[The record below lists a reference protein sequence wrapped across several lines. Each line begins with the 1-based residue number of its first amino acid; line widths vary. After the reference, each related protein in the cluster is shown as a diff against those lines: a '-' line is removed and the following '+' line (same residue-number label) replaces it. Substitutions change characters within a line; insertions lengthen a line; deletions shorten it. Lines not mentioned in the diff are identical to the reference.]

1 MDKEIKT
8 LPVIALRGMT
18 VLPGMLIHFDISRD
32 ITLAAVNE
40 AMEGD
45 RYVFVTS
52 QKDADIEKPSYY
64 DLFEVGVIAKIKQI
78 VKLQD
83 NLMRIMISSR
93 QRATLI
99 SMPQTKP
106 FLIGDVIPYEPDVEE
121 LRREADEMKEAERE
135 AALRSIKEM
144 YALYIVEN
152 PKAGKSIYDK
162 IQRERDLGTL
172 LDLVGM
178 NLPIPME
185 RRQDLL
191 ECFSV
196 PKRFRELSKL
206 LANEI
211 EISKIREEYREKVKD
226 EVDKNQRDYFLR
238 EQMKVIRDELGD
250 NFNPGE
256 EEEKYVQRL
265 EQLECSEEI
274 YQKIKE
280 EIKRLK
286 SLGNNS
292 TEYAVARGYVETLL
306 DLPWDRMSIDNTDL
320 ANAEKVLNEDHYG
333 LNKVKERI
341 LEFLAVRTLTGKG
354 ESPIICLVGP
364 PGTGKTSIAKSVA
377 RALNKEYVRICLG
390 GVRDEAEIRGH
401 RRTYVGAMPG
411 RLIAGLKKAK
421 VKNPLMLLD
430 EIDKVSSDYKG
441 DTSSA
446 LLEVLDPEQNRNF
459 ADHYVEL
466 PVDLSEVLFL
476 CTANSLDTIARP
488 LLDRMEVIE
497 LSGYSENE
505 KYHIG
510 KDYLIPKQ
518 LERNGLAKAN
528 LSIYGTALRKLIVSY
543 TKEAGVR
550 GLERQIGKICRKA
563 AKQIVTGEE
572 EKVKVTTKNLS
583 EYVGREK
590 YQVNLK
596 NEKSEVGVVRGLAWT
611 SVGGDTLE
619 IEVNIMP
626 GEGNLELTGQLGD
639 VMKESAQIA
648 LTYVRSQVDDKEKQ
662 DFFKEHDIHIH
673 VPEGAVPKDGPSAGV
688 TMATALYSAV
698 TGKKVRCD
706 VAMTGEITLRGRVL
720 PIGGLK
726 EKLLAAKAA
735 GIKTVFVPEK
745 NRPDIEELDKE
756 IVDGMELIF
765 VHHAEQ
771 IFSQVLEGGK

>member
-226 EVDKNQRDYFLR
+226 EVDKNLTYKLFNENEFYNDLASAKAVICNGGFTFISEAISLKKPIYSVPAIGNF
-238 EQMKVIRDELGD
+238 EQTLNG
-250 NFNPGE
+250 F
-256 EEEKYVQRL
+256 YVQKL
-265 EQLECSEEI
+265 GYGEYL
-274 YQKIKE
+274 
-280 EIKRLK
+280 
-286 SLGNNS
+286 SL
-292 TEYAVARGYVETLL
+292 
-306 DLPWDRMSIDNTDL
+306 
-320 ANAEKVLNEDHYG
+320 
-333 LNKVKERI
+333 
-341 LEFLAVRTLTGKG
+341 
-354 ESPIICLVGP
+354 
-364 PGTGKTSIAKSVA
+364 
-377 RALNKEYVRICLG
+377 
-390 GVRDEAEIRGH
+390 
-401 RRTYVGAMPG
+401 
-411 RLIAGLKKAK
+411 
-421 VKNPLMLLD
+421 
-430 EIDKVSSDYKG
+430 
-441 DTSSA
+441 
-446 LLEVLDPEQNRNF
+446 
-459 ADHYVEL
+459 
-466 PVDLSEVLFL
+466 
-476 CTANSLDTIARP
+476 
-488 LLDRMEVIE
+488 
-497 LSGYSENE
+497 
-505 KYHIG
+505 
-510 KDYLIPKQ
+510 
-518 LERNGLAKAN
+518 
-528 LSIYGTALRKLIVSY
+528 
-543 TKEAGVR
+543 
-550 GLERQIGKICRKA
+550 
-563 AKQIVTGEE
+563 
-572 EKVKVTTKNLS
+572 
-583 EYVGREK
+583 
-590 YQVNLK
+590 
-596 NEKSEVGVVRGLAWT
+596 
-611 SVGGDTLE
+611 
-619 IEVNIMP
+619 
-626 GEGNLELTGQLGD
+626 
-639 VMKESAQIA
+639 
-648 LTYVRSQVDDKEKQ
+648 
-662 DFFKEHDIHIH
+662 IHI
-673 VPEGAVPKDGPSAGV
+673 
-688 TMATALYSAV
+688 
-698 TGKKVRCD
+698 
-706 VAMTGEITLRGRVL
+706 
-720 PIGGLK
+720 
-726 EKLLAAKAA
+726 
-735 GIKTVFVPEK
+735 
-745 NRPDIEELDKE
+745 
-756 IVDGMELIF
+756 
-765 VHHAEQ
+765 
-771 IFSQVLEGGK
+771 